1 MTSLFLYQHLV
12 ATFSLPDFHGL
23 YYSDLHTSGFQLGLG
38 GHLESDQS
46 IGGFFFFKDKVIVPL
61 AFF

>member
-23 YYSDLHTSGFQLGLG
+23 YYSDLHTSGFQLGLANG

-46 IGGFFFFKDKVIVPL
+46 IGGFFLF
-61 AFF
+61 